1 MRRLFTL
8 LAAFWIT
15 AVAHAGVLDDFSN
28 VALWQAQASDGV
40 QSRASA
46 ADGGLRL
53 DFDFAG
59 RGGYAF
65 VRRSLPLDLPE
76 NYEISFYIRADAPVN
91 HFEFKLTDAS
101 GDNVWWLQ
109 QQNYVFPKQW
119 QLVRI
124 KKRQILFAWGPA
136 KDHTLTHADR
146 IEFVVSAGNGGGS
159 GSVYIRQLA
168 IRELPPTPTTWPQAT
183 AQASSAAARGRAE
196 LALDGN
202 PATAWISDAG
212 KRQQLVID
220 LGAEREFGGLVL
232 HWQGR
237 RYARRYDI
245 ELSSDGASWR
255 TVRRVID
262 GNGGDDPLRL
272 PESEARYIRLAL
284 HDGPAADYALAEVE
298 LKDLSYGATPN
309 DFISAVA
316 QSARRGLYP
325 RGFSGQ
331 QPYWTLVGVDGGGD
345 HSALISE
352 DGAIES
358 RQGGFS
364 VEPFVEDGGK
374 LVSWADVQV
383 TQSLRDGYLPV
394 PTVQWRHSSWTLDV
408 TAAAAGTPA
417 SSQLLAR
424 YELKNLT
431 ATSRKLK
438 LVLAVRPFQVNAPRQ
453 FLNTPGGFSA
463 ISDLAWNGRALAV
476 NGDAKVYPLERP
488 ASVALASFDAGLLPG
503 GAGAATPR
511 ASSTNARTAIERTGL
526 ARTAAARTSI
536 ARTAHDD
543 TGMASAALTYEITLP
558 PHGSV
563 VLGAVLPMAGGDQA
577 HAPEGARAGW
587 LTREQDRV
595 ANEWRT
601 KLNQVTLRLPP
612 AGQHMA
618 DTLRSS
624 LAHILMTREGAA
636 LQPGT
641 RSYRRSWIRDGAMMS
656 EALLRLGQP
665 EIAADYLRWYAPYQF
680 DNGKVPCCVDRRGAD
695 PVPENDSH
703 GELIFLAAELYR
715 YTQDKAAL
723 SAAWPRMDAAARY
736 MESLRQSERT
746 DANRTA
752 ERRSLFGL
760 MPASISHEGYSEK
773 PMHSYWDDF
782 WALRGY
788 KDAAD
793 MAAILGDSAAAQRIS
808 AQRDEFHRD
817 LYASLAA
824 STAAHKVDY
833 MPGAVELGDFDPTSS
848 TIALTPGGEQLQLPP
863 AMLQAT
869 YEKYWKFFR
878 ARRDG
883 SKAWEDYTPYELRNV
898 SAFIRLGWRERA
910 AELLDYFYADQRPA
924 AWNQWAEVVGRD
936 ARQPRFLGDMPHGW
950 ISSDYI
956 RAALDSF
963 AYERESDHALLLG
976 EGIPNAWL
984 QGDGIGLHGL
994 RTPYGPLSYTLAAQ
1008 DGRLT
1013 LRIEAMQRMPPG
1025 GLIYNWPWAGTPG
1038 AMRLNG
1044 QPVALQGKQITITS
1058 LPAVLQVDAAPF

>member
-1 MRRLFTL
+1 MKRLFTL

-15 AVAHAGVLDDFSN
+15 VAAHAGVLDDFSN

-65 VRRSLPLDLPE
+65 ARRSLPLDLPE

-101 GDNVWWLQ
+101 GDNVWWFQ
-109 QQNYVFPKQW
+109 QQNYAFPKQW
-119 QLVRI
+119 QLVRV

-136 KDHTLTHADR
+136 KDHTLKHADR
-146 IEFVVSAGNGGGS
+146 IEFVVSAGSGGGS

-168 IRELPPTPTTWPQAT
+168 IRELPPTPKTWPQAT
-183 AQASSAAARGRAE
+183 AQASSAAAHGGAA

-202 PATAWISDAG
+202 PATAWISAAG
-212 KRQQLVID
+212 KQQRLVID
-220 LGAEREFGGLVL
+220 LGAEREFGGLAL

-245 ELSSDGASWR
+245 ELSTDGSNWR
-255 TVRRVID
+255 TVRRVVD

-272 PESEARYIRLAL
+272 PESEARYIRIAL
-284 HDGPAADYALAEVE
+284 HDGPAASYALAEVE
-298 LKDLSYGATPN
+298 LKDLAYGATPN

-316 QSARRGLYP
+316 QGAQRGLYP

-352 DGAIES
+352 DGAIEA

-374 LVSWADVQV
+374 LVSWADVKV

-394 PTVQWRHSSWTLDV
+394 PTVRWRHPSWTLDV
-408 TAAAAGTPA
+408 TAAATGTPA

-424 YELKNLT
+424 YELKNLSG
-431 ATSRKLK
+431 TSRKLK

-463 ISDLAWNGRALAV
+463 INDLAWDGKALAV

-488 ASVALASFDAGLLPG
+488 ASVALASFDAGLLP
-503 GAGAATPR
+503 R
-511 ASSTNARTAIERTGL
+511 APSAIARTAVE
-526 ARTAAARTSI
+526 
-536 ARTAHDD
+536 RTAHDD
-543 TGMASAALTYEITLP
+543 IGMASAALTYEIALP

-563 VLGAVLPMAGGDQA
+563 VLGAVLPMAGGVEA
-577 HAPEGARAGW
+577 HAPEGACADW
-587 LTREQDRV
+587 LTREQEKV
-595 ANEWRT
+595 ANEWRVR
-601 KLNQVTLRLPP
+601 LNQVTLRMPP

-665 EIAADYLRWYAPYQF
+665 EIVADYLRWYAPYQF
-680 DNGKVPCCVDRRGAD
+680 DSGKVPCCVDRRGAD

-703 GELIFLAAELYR
+703 GQLIFLAAELYR

-793 MAAILGDSAAAQRIS
+793 MAAILGDDTAARRLS
-808 AQRDEFHRD
+808 AQRDEFRHD

-824 STAAHKVDY
+824 STVTHKVDY
-833 MPGAVELGDFDPTSS
+833 MPGAAELGDFDPTSS
-848 TIALTPGGEQLQLPP
+848 TIALTPGGEQQQLPP
-863 AMLQAT
+863 AMLRAT
-869 YEKYWKFFR
+869 YEKYWDFFA

-976 EGIPNAWL
+976 EGIPNTWL

-1008 DGRLT
+1008 GGRLT
-1013 LRIEAMQRMPPG
+1013 LRIEAMRRMPPG
-1025 GLIYNWPWAGTPG
+1025 GVIYNWPWAGTPG
-1038 AMRLNG
+1038 AARLNG
-1044 QPVALQGKQITITS
+1044 QPAALQGKQITITS
-1058 LPAVLQVDAAPF
+1058 LPAVLQIDAAPF

>member
-1 MRRLFTL
+1 MKRIFTL
-8 LAAFWIT
+8 LAMLWVALS
-15 AVAHAGVLDDFSN
+15 AHAGVLDDFSN
-28 VALWQAQASDGV
+28 VTQWQAQASDGV
-40 QSRASA
+40 LSRASA

-65 VRRSLPLDLPE
+65 ARRSLPLDLPE

-101 GDNVWWLQ
+101 GDNVWWFQ

-119 QLVRI
+119 QQVRI
-124 KKRQILFAWGPA
+124 KKRQILFAWGPTR
-136 KDHTLTHADR
+136 DRNLTHADHV
-146 IEFVVSAGNGGGS
+146 EFVVSAGSGGGN
-159 GSVYIRQLA
+159 GSVTIRQLA
-168 IRELPPTPTTWPQAT
+168 IRELPPVPKVWPRAT
-183 AQASSAAARGRAE
+183 ARASSVSARSAAA
-196 LALDGN
+196 LALDGDA
-202 PATAWISDAG
+202 ATAWISAAG
-212 KRQQLVID
+212 KGQQLVID
-220 LGAEREFGGLVL
+220 LGVEREFGGLVL

-237 RYARRYDI
+237 RYARRYDV
-245 ELSSDGASWR
+245 EFSSDGVNWR
-255 TVRRVID
+255 TVRRVVD
-262 GNGGDDPLRL
+262 GNGGADPLRL
-272 PESEARYIRLAL
+272 PESEARYIRLVL
-284 HDGPAADYALAEVE
+284 RDGPAGSYALAEVE
-298 LKDLSYGATPN
+298 LKELAYGATPN

-316 QSARRGLYP
+316 QDAQRGLYP

-352 DGAIES
+352 DGAIEA

-364 VEPFVEDGGK
+364 LEPFVEDGGA
-374 LVSWADVQV
+374 LVSWADVKV
-383 TQSLRDGYLPV
+383 SQSLRDGYLPV
-394 PTVQWRHSSWTLDV
+394 PTVQWQHRSWMLSV
-408 TAAAAGTPA
+408 TVAAAGTPA

-431 ATSRKLK
+431 GASRKLK

-453 FLNTPGGFSA
+453 FLNTPGGYSV
-463 ISDLAWNGRALAV
+463 ISDLAWDGKALTI

-488 ASVALASFDAGLLPG
+488 ARVALASFDGGLLPT
-503 GAGAATPR
+503 GAGAGT
-511 ASSTNARTAIERTGL
+511 S
-526 ARTAAARTSI
+526 AARS
-536 ARTAHDD
+536 AAAHDD

-563 VLGAVLPMAGGDQA
+563 VLGAVLPMAGGA
-577 HAPEGARAGW
+577 ATPAPDGRQIDW
-587 LTREQDRV
+587 LAREQEKV
-595 ANEWRT
+595 AGEWRI
-601 KLNQVTLRLPP
+601 KLNQVTLGMPP

-656 EALLRLGQP
+656 EALLRLGQSD
-665 EIAADYLRWYAPYQF
+665 IAADYLRWYAPYQF

-703 GELIFLAAELYR
+703 GQLIFLAAELYR

-723 SAAWPRMDAAARY
+723 AASWPRMDAAARY
-736 MESLRQSERT
+736 METLRQSERT
-746 DANRTA
+746 AANQTP
-752 ERRSLFGL
+752 ERRPLFGL

-782 WALRGY
+782 WAMRGY

-793 MAAILGDSAAAQRIS
+793 MAAVLDDSAAAQRLS
-808 AQRDEFHRD
+808 AQRDEFRHD

-824 STAAHKVDY
+824 STAAHKVDH
-833 MPGAVELGDFDPTSS
+833 MPGAAELGDFDPSSS
-848 TIALTPGGEQLQLPP
+848 TIALTPGGEQQQLPP
-863 AMLQAT
+863 ALLQAT
-869 YEKYWKFFR
+869 YEKYWDFFR

-883 SKAWEDYTPYELRNV
+883 GKAWEDYTPYELRNV

-956 RAALDSF
+956 RAALDTF

-984 QGDGIGLHGL
+984 QGAGVGLHGL
-994 RTPYGPLSYTLAAQ
+994 RTPYGSLSYMLAAQ

-1013 LRIEAMQRMPPG
+1013 LRIEAMPRMPPG
-1025 GLIYNWPWAGTPG
+1025 GVIYTWPGTGVPN
-1038 AMRLNG
+1038 AIHLNG
-1044 QPVALQGKQITITS
+1044 QPVALQGKQITITR
-1058 LPAVLQVDAAPF
+1058 LPAVLQIDAAPF

>member
-1 MRRLFTL
+1 MKRLFAL

-15 AVAHAGVLDDFSN
+15 VAAHAVVLDDFSN
-28 VALWQAQASDGV
+28 IALWQAQASDGV

-65 VRRSLPLDLPE
+65 ARRSLPLDLPE

-101 GDNVWWLQ
+101 GDNVWWFQ
-109 QQNYVFPKQW
+109 QQNYAFPKQW
-119 QLVRI
+119 QLVRV

-136 KDHTLTHADR
+136 KDRTLTHADR
-146 IEFVVSAGNGGGS
+146 IEFVVSAGSGGGS

-168 IRELPPTPTTWPQAT
+168 IRELPPAPKAWPQAT
-183 AQASSAAARGRAE
+183 AQASSAAAQGGAA

-202 PATAWISDAG
+202 PATAWISAAG

-245 ELSSDGASWR
+245 ELSSDGSNWH

-272 PESEARYIRLAL
+272 AESEARYIRLAL
-284 HDGPAADYALAEVE
+284 HDGPAAGYALAEVE
-298 LKDLSYGATPN
+298 LKDLAYGATPN

-316 QSARRGLYP
+316 RDAQCGLYP

-331 QPYWTLVGVDGGGD
+331 QPYWTLVGVDGGGE

-352 DGAIES
+352 DGAIEA

-374 LVSWADVQV
+374 LVSWADVKV

-431 ATSRKLK
+431 AISRKLK

-463 ISDLAWNGRALAV
+463 INDLAWDGKALTI

-503 GAGAATPR
+503 GAGAAAPR
-511 ASSTNARTAIERTGL
+511 TSSAIARAAVERT
-526 ARTAAARTSI
+526 S
-536 ARTAHDD
+536 HDD

-563 VLGAVLPMAGGDQA
+563 VLGAVLPMAGGA
-577 HAPEGARAGW
+577 EARTPEGAHAAW
-587 LTREQDRV
+587 LTREQERV
-595 ANEWRT
+595 AGEWRAR
-601 KLNQVTLRLPP
+601 LNQVTLRMPP

-665 EIAADYLRWYAPYQF
+665 EIAADYLRWYAPFQF
-680 DNGKVPCCVDRRGAD
+680 DSGKVPCCVDRRGAD

-703 GELIFLAAELYR
+703 GQLIFLAAELYR

-723 SAAWPRMDAAARY
+723 AAAWPRMDAAARY

-793 MAAILGDSAAAQRIS
+793 MAAILGDGAAAKRLS
-808 AQRDEFHRD
+808 AQRDEFRRD

-824 STAAHKVDY
+824 STAAHKVGY
-833 MPGAVELGDFDPTSS
+833 MPGAAELGDFDPTSS
-848 TIALTPGGEQLQLPP
+848 TIALTPGGEQQQLPP
-863 AMLQAT
+863 VMLQAT
-869 YEKYWKFFR
+869 YEKYWDFFR

-883 SKAWEDYTPYELRNV
+883 GKAWEDYTPYELRNV

-984 QGDGIGLHGL
+984 QGEGIGLHGL

-1008 DGRLT
+1008 GGRLT
-1013 LRIEAMQRMPPG
+1013 LRIEAMQRVPPG
-1025 GLIYNWPWAGTPG
+1025 GVIYHWPWAGTPG
-1038 AMRLNG
+1038 AVRLNG
-1044 QPVALQGKQITITS
+1044 QPAALQGKQITITS
-1058 LPAVLQVDAAPF
+1058 LPAVLQIDAAPF

>member
-1 MRRLFTL
+1 MKAIRIL
-8 LAAFWIT
+8 LALFA
-15 AVAHAGVLDDFSN
+15 AVMATGAHAQPANARVLDDFSN
-28 VALWQAQASDGV
+28 VGLWQAQASDGV
-40 QSRASA
+40 QSHASA

-59 RGGYAF
+59 KGGYAF
-65 VRRSLPLDLPE
+65 VRRSLPLDLPD
-76 NYEISFYIRADAPVN
+76 NYEISFYVRADAPAN

-109 QQNYVFPKQW
+109 QQNYIFPKQW

-136 KDHTLTHADR
+136 KDHNLRHADR
-146 IEFVVSAGNGGGS
+146 IEFVVSAGSGGGS
-159 GSVYIRQLA
+159 GAIYVRDLA
-168 IRELPPTPTTWPQAT
+168 IRALPPAPAVWPTAK
-183 AQASSAAARGRAE
+183 ASASSAVPAHGAG
-196 LALDGN
+196 LAVDGD
-202 PATAWISDAG
+202 ASTAWISRPSAG
-212 KRQQLVID
+212 KPQQLVID
-220 LGAEREFGGLVL
+220 LGVEREFGGLIL

-237 RYARRYDI
+237 RQAQAYDV
-245 ELSSDGASWR
+245 ELSADGWKWQV
-255 TVRRVID
+255 VRRVSV

-272 PESEARYIRLAL
+272 PESEARYIRLTL
-284 HDGPAADYALAEVE
+284 RDGPGAAAGYALAEVE
-298 LKDLSYGATPN
+298 LKDLAFGATPN
-309 DFISAVA
+309 QFIAAVA
-316 QSARRGLYP
+316 QTTPRGLYP

-331 QPYWTLVGVDGGGD
+331 QTYWTLVGVDGGGD

-352 DGAIES
+352 DGALEAK
-358 RQGGFS
+358 QGGFS
-364 VEPFVEDGGK
+364 LEPFVQDGGK
-374 LVSWADVQV
+374 LLGWADVQV
-383 TQSLRDGYLPV
+383 SQSLRDGYLPV
-394 PTVQWRHSSWTLDV
+394 PTVLWRHPSWTLSV
-408 TAAAAGTPA
+408 TAAAAGSPA

-431 ATSRKLK
+431 AASRKLK

-463 ISDLAWNGRALAV
+463 INDLRWDGKALVV
-476 NGDAKVYPLERP
+476 NNDAGVYPLQPP
-488 ASVALASFDAGLLPG
+488 ASVAISAFDAGLLPQP
-503 GAGAATPR
+503 AHLAAHPQ
-511 ASSTNARTAIERTGL
+511 AM
-526 ARTAAARTSI
+526 
-536 ARTAHDD
+536 HDD

-563 VLGAVLPMAGGDQA
+563 VLGAVVPMAGAGLPS
-577 HAPEGARAGW
+577 APRTAAW
-587 LTREQDRV
+587 ITSEQDKV
-595 ANEWRT
+595 AAEWRE
-601 KLNQVTLRLPP
+601 KLNQVTLKVPP
-612 AGQHMA
+612 QGQHMA

-665 EIAADYLRWYAPYQF
+665 SIAADYLRWYAPYQF

-723 SAAWPRMDAAARY
+723 AAVWPRIDAAARY
-736 MESLRQSERT
+736 METLRQSERGG
-746 DANRTA
+746 ANPT
-752 ERRSLFGL
+752 LFGL

-773 PMHSYWDDF
+773 PVHSYWDDF

-793 MAAILGDSAAAQRIS
+793 MAAVLGDTIAAQRLAS
-808 AQRDEFHRD
+808 QRDEFRHD
-817 LYASLAA
+817 LYASLDA
-824 STAAHKVDY
+824 STRAHGINY
-833 MPGAVELGDFDPTSS
+833 LPGAVELGDFDPTSS
-848 TIALTPGGEQLQLPP
+848 TIALTPGGEQQHIPP
-863 AMLQAT
+863 ALLQST
-869 YEKYWKFFR
+869 YEKYWDFFR

-910 AELLDYFYADQRPA
+910 AELLDYFYADQRPR

-936 ARQPRFLGDMPHGW
+936 ARQPRFLGDIPHGW

-963 AYERESDHALLLG
+963 AYEREADHALLLG
-976 EGIPNAWL
+976 EGVPTAWL
-984 QGDGIGLHGL
+984 PGAGIGLHGL
-994 RTPYGPLSYTLAAQ
+994 RTPYGPLSYSLAVQ
-1008 DGRLT
+1008 GTKLT
-1013 LRIEAMQRMPPG
+1013 LRIDAMQRMPPG
-1025 GLIYNWPWAGTPG
+1025 GVIYTWPWSGAPG
-1038 AMRLNG
+1038 VARLDG
-1044 QPVALQGKQITITS
+1044 QTVSWQGRQITITS
-1058 LPAVLQVDAAPF
+1058 LPAVLQIDGAPF

>member
-1 MRRLFTL
+1 MMHLLTL
-8 LAAFWIT
+8 LAALWAT
-15 AVAHAGVLDDFSN
+15 LAAHAGVLDDFSN
-28 VALWQAQASDGV
+28 IAQWQAQASDGV

-101 GDNVWWLQ
+101 GDNVWWFQ
-109 QQNYVFPKQW
+109 QQNYAFPKQW
-119 QLVRI
+119 QLVRV

-136 KDHTLTHADR
+136 KDHALTHADR
-146 IEFVVSAGNGGGS
+146 IEFVVSAGSGGGS

-168 IRELPPTPTTWPQAT
+168 IRELPPTPKTWPRAT
-183 AQASSAAARGRAE
+183 AQASSASARGGAA
-196 LALDGN
+196 LALDGDA
-202 PATAWISDAG
+202 ATAWISAAG

-237 RYARRYDI
+237 RHARRYDI
-245 ELSSDGASWR
+245 ELSNDGSNWR
-255 TVRRVID
+255 TVRRVVD

-272 PESEARYIRLAL
+272 AESEARYIRLAL
-284 HDGPAADYALAEVE
+284 HDGPAGSYALAEVE
-298 LKDLSYGATPN
+298 LKDLVYGATPN

-316 QSARRGLYP
+316 QGAQRGLYP

-358 RQGGFS
+358 GQGGFS
-364 VEPFVEDGGK
+364 VEPFVEDGGR
-374 LVSWADVQV
+374 LVSWADVEV
-383 TQSLRDGYLPV
+383 SQSLRDGYLPV
-394 PTVQWRHSSWTLDV
+394 PTVRWRHSSWTLDV
-408 TAAAAGTPA
+408 TAAATGTRA

-431 ATSRKLK
+431 GASRKLK
-438 LVLAVRPFQVNAPRQ
+438 LALAVRPFQVNAPRQ

-463 ISDLAWNGRALAV
+463 INDLAWDGKALTINGEAT
-476 NGDAKVYPLERP
+476 VYPLERP

-503 GAGAATPR
+503 GAGAATS
-511 ASSTNARTAIERTGL
+511 SSTIV
-526 ARTAAARTSI
+526 
-536 ARTAHDD
+536 RTAHDD

-563 VLGAVLPMAGGDQA
+563 VLGAVLPMAGGPKA
-577 HAPEGARAGW
+577 PTPEGAHATW
-587 LTREQDRV
+587 LTREQEKV
-595 ANEWRT
+595 SNQWRAR
-601 KLNQVTLRLPP
+601 LNQVTLRMPP

-656 EALLRLGQP
+656 EALLRLGQSP
-665 EIAADYLRWYAPYQF
+665 IAADYLRWYAPYQF

-703 GELIFLAAELYR
+703 GQLIFLAAELYR
-715 YTQDKAAL
+715 YTQDKTAL
-723 SAAWPRMDAAARY
+723 AAAWPRMDAAARY
-736 MESLRQSERT
+736 METLRQSERT
-746 DANRTA
+746 AANQA
-752 ERRSLFGL
+752 PERRPFFGL

-793 MAAILGDSAAAQRIS
+793 MAAILGDSVAAQRLS
-808 AQRDEFHRD
+808 AQRDEFRRD

-824 STAAHKVDY
+824 STAAHKVNY
-833 MPGAVELGDFDPTSS
+833 LPGAAELGDFDPTSS
-848 TIALTPGGEQLQLPP
+848 TIALTPGGELHQLPP
-863 AMLQAT
+863 ALLQAT
-869 YEKYWKFFR
+869 YEKYWDFFR
-878 ARRDG
+878 ERRDG
-883 SKAWEDYTPYELRNV
+883 GKAWEDYTPYELRNV

-976 EGIPNAWL
+976 EGIPGAWL

-1008 DGRLT
+1008 GGQLT
-1013 LRIEAMQRMPPG
+1013 LRIEAMPRMPPG
-1025 GLIYNWPWAGTPG
+1025 GLIFNWPWAGTPG
-1038 AMRLNG
+1038 AARLNG
-1044 QPVALQGKQITITS
+1044 QPAALQDKQIIITS
-1058 LPAVLQVDAAPF
+1058 LPAVLQIDAVPF

>member
-1 MRRLFTL
+1 MKAIRIL
-8 LAAFWIT
+8 LALFA
-15 AVAHAGVLDDFSN
+15 AVLAAGAHAQPANARLLDDFSN
-28 VALWQAQASDGV
+28 VELWQAQASDGV

-65 VRRSLPLDLPE
+65 VRRSLPLDLPD
-76 NYEISFYIRADAPVN
+76 NYEISFYVRADAPAN

-136 KDHTLTHADR
+136 KDHNLRHADK
-146 IEFVVSAGNGGGS
+146 IEFVVSAGSGGGS
-159 GSVYIRQLA
+159 GAIYIRDLA
-168 IRELPPTPTTWPQAT
+168 IRALPPAPVVWPAVKASAST
-183 AQASSAAARGRAE
+183 AVPSHGAG
-196 LALDGN
+196 LALDGD
-202 PATAWISDAG
+202 ASTAWISKPATG
-212 KRQQLVID
+212 KPQQLMID
-220 LGAEREFGGLVL
+220 LGVEREFGGLIL

-237 RYARRYDI
+237 RHARAYDV
-245 ELSSDGASWR
+245 ELSADGRQWQM
-255 TVRRVID
+255 VRRVSV

-272 PESEARYIRLAL
+272 PESEARYIRVTLR
-284 HDGPAADYALAEVE
+284 DGPGAGAGYALAEVE
-298 LKDLSYGATPN
+298 LKDLAFGATPN
-309 DFISAVA
+309 QFIAAVA
-316 QSARRGLYP
+316 QTAPRGLYP

-331 QPYWTLVGVDGGGD
+331 QTYWTLVGVDGGGD

-352 DGAIES
+352 DGALEAK
-358 RQGGFS
+358 QGGFS
-364 VEPFVEDGGK
+364 LEPFVQDGGK
-374 LVSWADVQV
+374 LLGWGDVQV
-383 TQSLRDGYLPV
+383 SQSLRDGYLPV
-394 PTVQWRHSSWTLDV
+394 PTVLWRHPSWTLSV
-408 TAAAAGTPA
+408 TAAAAGAPA

-424 YELKNLT
+424 YELTNLT
-431 ATSRKLK
+431 AASRKLK

-463 ISDLAWNGRALAV
+463 INDLRWDGKALVV
-476 NGDAKVYPLERP
+476 NNDARVYPLQPP
-488 ASVALASFDAGLLPG
+488 ASVAISAFDAGLLPQPTHR
-503 GAGAATPR
+503 AAHPP
-511 ASSTNARTAIERTGL
+511 AI
-526 ARTAAARTSI
+526 
-536 ARTAHDD
+536 HDD

-563 VLGAVLPMAGGDQA
+563 VLGAVLPMAGA
-577 HAPEGARAGW
+577 ALPNAPRTAAW
-587 LTREQDRV
+587 ITSEQDKV
-595 ANEWRT
+595 AAEWRE
-601 KLNQVTLRLPP
+601 KLNQVTLDVPP
-612 AGQHMA
+612 QGQHMA

-665 EIAADYLRWYAPYQF
+665 SIAADYLRWYAPYQF

-715 YTQDKAAL
+715 HTQDKAAL
-723 SAAWPRMDAAARY
+723 AAVWPRIDAAAHY
-736 MESLRQSERT
+736 METQRQSERGT
-746 DANRTA
+746 ANPA
-752 ERRSLFGL
+752 LFGL

-793 MAAILGDSAAAQRIS
+793 MAAVLGDTAAAQRL
-808 AQRDEFHRD
+808 ATQRDEFRHD
-817 LYASLAA
+817 LYASLGA
-824 STAAHKVDY
+824 STRAHGINY
-833 MPGAVELGDFDPTSS
+833 LPGAAELGDFDPTSS
-848 TIALTPGGEQLQLPP
+848 TIALTPGGEQQHIPSALLQS
-863 AMLQAT
+863 T
-869 YEKYWKFFR
+869 YEKYWDFFR
-878 ARRDG
+878 VRRDG

-910 AELLDYFYADQRPA
+910 AELLDYFYADQRPR

-963 AYERESDHALLLG
+963 AYEREADHALLLG
-976 EGIPNAWL
+976 EGVPTAWL
-984 QGDGIGLHGL
+984 PGAGIGLHGL
-994 RTPYGPLSYTLAAQ
+994 RTPYGPLSYSLAAQ
-1008 DGRLT
+1008 GTKLT
-1013 LRIEAMQRMPPG
+1013 LCIDAMPRMPPG
-1025 GLIYNWPWAGTPG
+1025 GVIYTWPWSGAPG
-1038 AMRLNG
+1038 VARLNG
-1044 QPVALQGKQITITS
+1044 QAVNWQGRQITITS
-1058 LPAVLQVDAAPF
+1058 LPAVLQIDGAPF

>member
-1 MRRLFTL
+1 MTL
-8 LAAFWIT
+8 LAMLWAALT
-15 AVAHAGVLDDFSN
+15 AHAGVLDDFSN
-28 VALWQAQASDGV
+28 VGLWQAQASDGV
-40 QSRASA
+40 LSRAGA

-59 RGGYAF
+59 KGGYAF
-65 VRRSLPLDLPE
+65 ARRSLPLDLPE

-101 GDNVWWLQ
+101 GDNVWWFP
-109 QQNYVFPKQW
+109 QQNYVFPKHW

-124 KKRQILFAWGPA
+124 KKRQVLFAWGPIR
-136 KDHTLTHADR
+136 DRNLTHADR
-146 IEFVVSAGNGGGS
+146 IEFVVSAGSGGGS

-168 IRELPPTPTTWPQAT
+168 IRELPPTPKVWPQAT
-183 AQASSAAARGRAE
+183 AQASSATARGGAA
-196 LALDGN
+196 LALDGSA
-202 PATAWISDAG
+202 ATAWISAAG

-220 LGAEREFGGLVL
+220 LGAEREFGGLIL

-237 RYARRYDI
+237 RYARRYAI
-245 ELSSDGASWR
+245 ELSTDGGNWR
-255 TVRRVID
+255 TVRRVVD
-262 GNGGDDPLRL
+262 SNGGDDPLRL
-272 PESEARYIRLAL
+272 PESEARFIRIAL
-284 HDGPAADYALAEVE
+284 YDGPASSYALADVE
-298 LKDLSYGATPN
+298 LKDLAYGATPN
-309 DFISAVA
+309 DFITAVA
-316 QSARRGLYP
+316 QGAQRGLYP
-325 RGFSGQ
+325 RAFSGQ
-331 QPYWTLVGVDGGGD
+331 QSYWTLVGVDGGGD

-352 DGAIES
+352 DGAIEA

-364 VEPFVEDGGK
+364 VEPFVEDGGA
-374 LVSWADVQV
+374 LVSWADVKI
-383 TQSLRDGYLPV
+383 TQSLRDGYLPL
-394 PTVQWRHSSWTLDV
+394 PTVRWQHPSWTLSV
-408 TAAAAGTPA
+408 TAAAVGTPA

-431 ATSRKLK
+431 GASRKLK
-438 LVLAVRPFQVNAPRQ
+438 LVLAVRPFQVNPPRQ
-453 FLNTPGGFSA
+453 FLNTPGGFSS
-463 ISDLAWNGRALAV
+463 INDLAWDGKALVV
-476 NGDAKVYPLERP
+476 NGDARVYPLERP
-488 ASVALASFDAGLLPG
+488 THVALASFDAGLLP
-503 GAGAATPR
+503 TR
-511 ASSTNARTAIERTGL
+511 ASTA
-526 ARTAAARTSI
+526 
-536 ARTAHDD
+536 AHDD

-558 PHGSV
+558 PHGSA
-563 VLGAVLPMAGGDQA
+563 VLGAVLPMAGGA
-577 HAPEGARAGW
+577 AMPAPAGLHTTW
-587 LTREQDRV
+587 LDREQEKV
-595 ANEWRT
+595 ASEWRA
-601 KLNQVTLRLPP
+601 KLNQVALSMPP

-665 EIAADYLRWYAPYQF
+665 GIAADYLRWYAPYQF

-703 GELIFLAAELYR
+703 GQLIFLAAELYR

-723 SAAWPRMDAAARY
+723 AAAWPRMDAAARY
-736 MESLRQSERT
+736 METLRQSERT
-746 DANRTA
+746 AANQTP
-752 ERRSLFGL
+752 ERRAFFGL

-782 WALRGY
+782 WAMRGY

-793 MAAILGDSAAAQRIS
+793 MAAVLGDSAAARRLS
-808 AQRDEFHRD
+808 VQRDEFRHD

-833 MPGAVELGDFDPTSS
+833 MPGAAELGDFDPTSS
-848 TIALTPGGEQLQLPP
+848 TIALTPGGEQQQLSPG
-863 AMLQAT
+863 LLKAT
-869 YEKYWKFFR
+869 YEKYWDFFR

-883 SKAWEDYTPYELRNV
+883 SKDWEDYTPYELRNV

-910 AELLDYFYADQRPA
+910 AELLAYFYADQRPA

-956 RAALDSF
+956 RAALDTF

-984 QGDGIGLHGL
+984 QGAGVGLHGL
-994 RTPYGPLSYTLAAQ
+994 RTPYGPLSYTLAVR
-1008 DGRLT
+1008 GGSLT
-1013 LRIEAMQRMPPG
+1013 LRIEAMSRMPPG
-1025 GLIYNWPWAGTPG
+1025 GVIYTWPGTGMPG
-1038 AMRLNG
+1038 AVRLNG
-1044 QPVALQGKQITITS
+1044 QPAALQGKQITITS
-1058 LPAVLQVDAAPF
+1058 LPAVLQIDAAPF